1 LNKVFVDAREGSQGP
16 RSQQAG
22 YKAHRKG
29 ATEMSYKVF
38 SSFFSVV
45 GTFVSMKKVTV
56 IFKVETSAKRVIGKQ
71 SQLQVH
77 SVGVTGP
84 HLVVVAT
91 GDRLHLLS
99 LRVGLRTRVCGE
111 ERLLLLEH

>member
-1 LNKVFVDAREGSQGP
+1 
-16 RSQQAG
+16 
-22 YKAHRKG
+22 
-29 ATEMSYKVF
+29 MIYKVF
-38 SSFFSVV
+38 FFFFFHGRHFCFNEQSD
-45 GTFVSMKKVTV
+45 GN
-56 IFKVETSAKRVIGKQ
+56 FKVETSAKWVIGKQ

-111 ERLLLLEH
+111 ERLLLLER